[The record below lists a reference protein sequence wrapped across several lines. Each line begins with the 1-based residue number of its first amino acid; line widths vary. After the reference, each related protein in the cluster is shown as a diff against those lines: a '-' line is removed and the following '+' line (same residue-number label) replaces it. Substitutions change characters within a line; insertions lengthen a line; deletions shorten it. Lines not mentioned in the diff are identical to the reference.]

1 MIHNARPKA
10 KRSLDFNSQKIS
22 NGTNEKLSSEPELL
36 QNNSITSLNECEEVS
51 AGGTHST
58 STVANNSQ
66 EPVNTE
72 NIMQA
77 LNEIPES
84 NKRRVEDLFG
94 DIDDIIF
101 DDEPF
106 AKKTKHDG
114 LTEDERQ
121 LLTIETIIQERKRL
135 QEEKILPRLTN
146 ANKRSFR
153 SDKVILSRTVPR
165 WNFMPLTDKKGERI
179 YARLHSEEAFEKEL
193 SDMSN
198 QNHKGGLLSVPFEQL
213 QKLAHEQLQL
223 KWDRIEKKEAEKRTT
238 EVEIINDPEETL
250 WVEKYKPKSYL
261 ELLSDEST
269 NRALLQWLKLWDK
282 VVFNIDRKVKVK
294 PKEEPKA
301 KGGRFQRNTGP
312 VVNDELDEHGR
323 PHHKIALLCGPPGLG
338 KTTLAHLI
346 AHQAGYNVVEV
357 NASDDRSPETFR
369 TQLEA
374 ATQMKAVMGTE
385 RRPNCLVL
393 DEIDGAPAA
402 SIDVLLKFCLG
413 KTTGRK
419 KGPKVK
425 KGAGGDEKSGI
436 LKRPIICICNDV
448 YVPALRPLRQ
458 AAFVVHFPPTASASQ
473 GKVREF
479 PRWSEKNIKSLYTN
493 ELTAAAPSPSL
504 QTTRRMKQ
512 AAEAARLAHS
522 LIAKNPG
529 DCVEKNRA
537 LTSSDLREVVEE
549 VSESESTDGLAQ
561 RLCEVARHQ
570 SMKTDLGVMMALS
583 EKTNNDI
590 RACLALLQCLKMQS
604 ASVVKLSQVHA
615 ASLGQK
621 DMQKGLFTVWQEIFQ
636 IPRPKRKT
644 FVDTVNRDS
653 NQNPR
658 VDLDSCE
665 IKMNSSA
672 LTERANSVLRTVQG
686 CGDYERLAQ
695 GVFENYLNMKIKDS
709 SMISIANGLSWFCHF
724 DLISSRIHV
733 TQNYILYPYLAYP
746 FVIWHLLF
754 ANLSWPK
761 LTYPSSSYEMTTR
774 LQRSIQL
781 VDEVLKSMVPK
792 VRAYTYREQLVLDTL
807 PLLLEVIVPNLRPVS
822 LTLYSS
828 KEKEELQHV
837 ISVMIDYN
845 LTYTQERTQDGNFV
859 FNLDPNVEEVS
870 RFDGGKGCR
879 VLSYAGRQLV
889 SREIEL
895 EKLRRAEVNLY
906 KETESA
912 TPHPTACPTVNKPVK
927 IATTPKG
934 TGKKV
939 LPNHLQKLTPRALKK
954 PEDLVSTNLI
964 IKFNYKRP
972 TYVNTSVI

>member
-1 MIHNARPKA
+1 MADEYPDPDEEFELMHAEEMEMLNEMDNMDYDDMIHNARPKA

-238 EVEIINDPEETL
+238 EIEIINDPEETL

-458 AAFVVHFPPTASASQ
+458 AAFVVHFPPTASA
-473 GKVREF
+473 R
-479 PRWSEKNIKSLYTN
+479 
-493 ELTAAAPSPSL
+493 
-504 QTTRRMKQ
+504 
-512 AAEAARLAHS
+512 
-522 LIAKNPG
+522 
-529 DCVEKNRA
+529 
-537 LTSSDLREVVEE
+537 
-549 VSESESTDGLAQ
+549 LAQ

-672 LTERANSVLRTVQG
+672 LTERASSVLRTVQG

-912 TPHPTACPTVNKPVK
+912 TPHPTACPSVNKPVK

-954 PEDLVSTNLI
+954 PEDLQTKDFFGRVVENSLVPNQLKARTDEI
-964 IKFNYKRP
+964 VKSDIWYHFKEGFNNAVRRNVTMSDLY
-972 TYVNTSVI
+972 

>member
-1 MIHNARPKA
+1 MADEYPDPDEEFELMHAEEMEMLNEMDCMDYDDAIKNAGSKA
-10 KRSLDFNSQKIS
+10 KRSLDFNSQTFS
-22 NGTNEKLSSEPELL
+22 NGTSDKHSPEDEAL
-36 QNNSITSLNECEEVS
+36 QNNSFVSRNESEEVS
-51 AGGTHST
+51 TKTVDGST
-58 STVANNSQ
+58 SRAVINSQ

-72 NIMQA
+72 NIINA
-77 LNEIPES
+77 LNEVPES
-84 NKRRVEDLFG
+84 NNKRRVEDLFG
-94 DIDDIIF
+94 DIDDIMF

-135 QEEKILPRLTN
+135 QEARILPHLTN
-146 ANKRSFR
+146 PNKRSLR
-153 SDKVILSRTVPR
+153 SNKVVLSRTVPR

-179 YARLHSEEAFEKEL
+179 YARLHSEEEFEKEL
-193 SDMSN
+193 SEMSN

-213 QKLAHEQLQL
+213 QKLAHEQLQQ
-223 KWDRIEKKEAEKRTT
+223 KWDRIEKKEAEKKAT
-238 EVEIINDPEETL
+238 EVEVINVPEETL
-250 WVEKYKPKSYL
+250 WVEKYKPRSYL

-282 VVFNIDRKVKVK
+282 VVFNIERRVKVK
-294 PKEEPKA
+294 PKEESKT
-301 KGGRFQRNTGP
+301 KGGRFQKNTGP
-312 VVNDELDEHGR
+312 VVCDELDEHGR

-346 AHQAGYNVVEV
+346 AYQAGYNVVEV

-374 ATQMKAVMGTE
+374 ATQMKAVMGAE

-402 SIDVLLKFCLG
+402 SIDVLLKFALG
-413 KTTGRK
+413 KTPIRRK
-419 KGPKVK
+419 GVKVK
-425 KGAGGDEKSGI
+425 KATSDNEKSGI

-458 AAFVVHFPPTASASQ
+458 AAFVVHFPPTA
-473 GKVREF
+473 
-479 PRWSEKNIKSLYTN
+479 
-493 ELTAAAPSPSL
+493 
-504 QTTRRMKQ
+504 
-512 AAEAARLAHS
+512 
-522 LIAKNPG
+522 
-529 DCVEKNRA
+529 
-537 LTSSDLREVVEE
+537 TSR
-549 VSESESTDGLAQ
+549 LAQ

-570 SMKTDLGVMMALS
+570 SMKADLGVMMALS

-636 IPRPKRKT
+636 IPRPKRKA
-644 FVDTVNRDS
+644 FVDTVNRDP
-653 NQNPR
+653 NQLLRP
-658 VDLDSCE
+658 DLDSCE
-665 IKMNSSA
+665 SKMSTST
-672 LTERANSVLRTVQG
+672 LTERTSSVLRTVQG

-709 SMISIANGLSWFCHF
+709 SMISVANGLSWFCHF
-724 DLISSRIHV
+724 DLISTRIHV

-761 LTYPSSSYEMTTR
+761 LTYPSSSYEMTSR
-774 LQRSIQL
+774 LQRSVQL
-781 VDEVLKSMVPK
+781 VDEVLKSMTPK

-807 PLLLEVIVPNLRPVS
+807 PLILEVIVPNLRPVS
-822 LTLYSS
+822 LALYSS
-828 KEKEELQHV
+828 KEKEELLHV

-879 VLSYAGRQLV
+879 VLSYAGRQQV

-895 EKLRRAEVNLY
+895 EKLRRAEANLY
-906 KETESA
+906 RDTESA
-912 TPHPTACPTVNKPVK
+912 APHPTASPFANRPVK
-927 IATTPKG
+927 AATTPKG
-934 TGKKV
+934 TGKKA
-939 LPNHLQKLTPRALKK
+939 LPNHLQKLTPKVLKK
-954 PEDLVSTNLI
+954 PEDLQTKDFFGRVVENSLASNQQKARTDEI
-964 IKFNYKRP
+964 VKSDIWYHFKEGFNNAVRRNVTMSDLY
-972 TYVNTSVI
+972 